1 MYVSSSK
8 DGFEVMK
15 NIADSLQLAPALRP
29 PAFGDEAQEFLQE
42 ADPSKTPFWVLF
54 GYDVEAKR
62 WRHTYNLK
70 ASPELP
76 QLQRSAR
83 EFTRIARMVDWASWP
98 ELYRRILDSIRKG
111 NICIEFFE
119 L

>member
-15 NIADSLQLAPALRP
+15 NISDHLQLAPALRP
-29 PAFGDEAQEFLQE
+29 PAFGDAAQEFLQE

-62 WRHTYNLK
+62 WHHTYNLK
-70 ASPELP
+70 NSPELQ
-76 QLQRSAR
+76 QLQKSAR
-83 EFTRIARMVDWASWP
+83 EFTRIARMADWTSWP
-98 ELYRRILDSIRKG
+98 ELYRWILDSIRKG
-111 NICIEFFE
+111 NICIECFE

>member
-15 NIADSLQLAPALRP
+15 NISDNLQLAPALRP
-29 PAFGDEAQEFLQE
+29 PAFSDAAQEFLQE

-62 WRHTYNLK
+62 WRHTYNLQ